1 MSYIVPIH
9 RPSSIRLA
17 ISSRLWPDEDVLVT
31 AKVNR
36 LEISRPTSE
45 GLTLL
50 SSSVVCGTITLLQ
63 TLRPKASETD
73 ILFVGT
79 DLFQYFT
86 ARWDPAQGKLVTE
99 QVIQDIAEPHMREAQ
114 SQDKCLVDPAGRFL
128 AMHLWEGVMNIM
140 QLGTRKGANFRLDKD
155 WAQVRLSELFMKAS
169 TFVPTETGHPTIAFL
184 YQSSIDRED
193 AHLAVY
199 RLMED
204 GNTNVSKFDPLKN
217 RELELE
223 IPDPFART
231 LIPVSIVESDVKR
244 YHRRDTTNASAQLGG
259 LIVAGET
266 MLIYVDTLTKVKISK
281 ALDEPRIFVS
291 WAKYDVTRY
300 LLADDYGNLH
310 LLTLE
315 VDGVIVTGLSLKTI
329 GKTSRASCLVYMGN
343 EILFLGS
350 HHGDSQLFTLDL
362 CAHTIRLIQTIPNI
376 APILDFSIM
385 DLGNAG
391 DSGVGNAFSSGQAR
405 IVAGCGVHHNGSLRS
420 IRSSV
425 GLEDIGILDDIQ
437 DVRGLF
443 SLKSYGSEKVDTLVV
458 SFLTETRVFKFD
470 ADGGVEELTAF
481 QGLTLDQPTL
491 FAGSLA
497 NGHTLQITASSA
509 LLQDSESGVTINSW
523 TSPNGG
529 SIVNASVN
537 EKYALLSVGGS
548 TLVSLNLTQNFDV
561 REQALGNGIGGD
573 GSQISCIHASRDFPD
588 IGAIGFWST
597 GSVSVIN
604 LGTLQ
609 ALHGESIKQ
618 NDDNVSVPRD
628 LAFVQLHPPQLAGP
642 TLFVS
647 LEDGQVVSI
656 NVSKDDYS
664 LTARKSVTLGSR
676 EAGLHVLP
684 RPGAPGQSNVFAT
697 TEHSSLIYSSEGRI
711 IYSAATAEDVTY
723 IAPFD
728 SEGFPD
734 AIFLATDK
742 NVRIANVDTERR
754 THVNPLHIGETVRRV
769 AYSPALKAFGI
780 GTIRKE
786 LLHDEEVVSSA
797 FQLVD
802 EIVLGKVGRPF
813 ALGGEASVEL
823 VEAVI
828 RAELDDSTG
837 QPAERFI
844 IGTSYLADPDVNES
858 GDVKGRIL
866 VLGVDSDRNPYLI
879 VSHELKGAC
888 RCLGVM
894 GDKLVAGLSKTVVVY
909 DYIEDST
916 TSGKLEKLTT
926 FRPST
931 FPVDLDISGNMIG
944 VADLMQSMTLVEFLP
959 AKDGRKAKLIERAR
973 HFEYIWA
980 TAVCSLGE
988 ESWLEA
994 DAQGN
999 LMILE
1004 RQPDAP
1010 TEHDQKQMRTT
1021 SEMHLG
1027 EQVNKI
1033 RPLQIT
1039 ATENDIIVPKAFLA
1053 TVDGSLYVL
1062 ANISAEYQ
1070 SILLPFQERLAGIV
1084 RYLGQAAPEDNE
1096 GPSFSQWRGFRNAK
1110 RMAAAPF
1117 RFVDGELIERFLDLD
1132 ELRQEAVVEGLGP
1145 SVEAMRNMVEELRRM
1160 H

>member
-79 DLFQYFT
+79 DLFHYFT
-86 ARWDPAQGKLVTE
+86 ARWDPTTGKLVTE

-114 SQDKCLVDPAGRFL
+114 SQDKCLVDPAGRFV

-140 QLGTRKGANFRLDKD
+140 QLGTRKGANLRLDKD

-184 YQSSIDRED
+184 YQNSIDRED

-362 CAHTIRLIQTIPNI
+362 CAQTIRLIQTIPNI

-425 GLEDIGILDDIQ
+425 GLEDIGILDGIQ

-458 SFLTETRVFKFD
+458 SFITETRVFKFD
-470 ADGGVEELTAF
+470 ADGGVEELADF

-509 LLQDSESGVTINSW
+509 LLLDSESGVTINSW
-523 TSPNGG
+523 TSSNGG

-561 REQALGNGIGGD
+561 REQALGDGIGGD

-628 LAFVQLHPPQLAGP
+628 LALVQLHPPQLAGP

-711 IYSAATAEDVTY
+711 IYSAATAEDVTH

-786 LLHDEEVVSSA
+786 LLHDEEIVSSA

-844 IGTSYLADPDVNES
+844 IGTSYLADPDVNDS

-866 VLGVDSDRNPYLI
+866 VLGIDSDRNPYLI

-944 VADLMQSMTLVEFLP
+944 VADLMQSMTLVEFVP

-1039 ATENDIIVPKAFLA
+1039 ATESDIIVPKAFLA
-1053 TVDGSLYVL
+1053 TVS
-1062 ANISAEYQ
+1062 N
-1070 SILLPFQERLAGIV
+1070 PFG
-1084 RYLGQAAPEDNE
+1084 DN
-1096 GPSFSQWRGFRNAK
+1096 
-1110 RMAAAPF
+1110 
-1117 RFVDGELIERFLDLD
+1117 
-1132 ELRQEAVVEGLGP
+1132 
-1145 SVEAMRNMVEELRRM
+1145 
-1160 H
+1160 

>member
-1 MSYIVPIH
+1 MS
-9 RPSSIRLA
+9 
-17 ISSRLWPDEDVLVT
+17 
-31 AKVNR
+31 KVNR
-36 LEISRPTSE
+36 LEISRVTPE

-50 SSSVVCGTITLLQ
+50 SSAAVCGTITILQ
-63 TLRPKASETD
+63 PLRPKSSETD

-79 DLFQYFT
+79 NQFFYFT
-86 ARWDPAQGKLVTE
+86 ARWDPALGKLVTE
-99 QVIQDIAEPHMREAQ
+99 QIIEDVAEPHMREAQ
-114 SQDKCLVDPAGRFL
+114 SQNKCLVDPGGRFI

-140 QLGTRKGANFRLDKD
+140 HLGTRKGASFKLDKD

-184 YQSSIDRED
+184 YQNSIDRED

-204 GNTNVSKFDPLKN
+204 GNNNVSKFDPVKN

-223 IPDPFART
+223 IPDPFARM
-231 LIPVSIVESDVKR
+231 LIPVSVVESEVKR

-266 MLIYVDTLTKVKISK
+266 MLIYVDTLTKVKVSQ
-281 ALDEPRIFVS
+281 ALDEPRIFVA
-291 WAKYDVTRY
+291 WEKYDVTHY
-300 LLADDYGNLH
+300 ILADDYGNLH

-329 GKTSRASCLVYMGN
+329 GKTSRASCLVHMGN
-343 EILFLGS
+343 DILFLGS
-350 HHGDSQLFTLDL
+350 HHGDSQLFFLDM
-362 CAHTIRLIQTIPNI
+362 AADTIRLIQTIPNI

-385 DLGNAG
+385 DLGNVG
-391 DSGVGNAFSSGQAR
+391 DSDVGNAFSSGKAR
-405 IVAGCGVHHNGSLRS
+405 IVAGCGVHHNGSMRS

-425 GLEDIGILDDIQ
+425 GLEDIGILDDIKN
-437 DVRGLF
+437 VRGLF

-458 SFLTETRVFKFD
+458 SFLTETRIFKFD
-470 ADGGVEELTAF
+470 ADGGVEELPEF

-491 FAGSLA
+491 VAASVPSGQ
-497 NGHTLQITASSA
+497 TLQITPSAAS
-509 LLQDSESGVTINSW
+509 LLDMESGISINSW
-523 TSPNGG
+523 TPSGG
-529 SIVNASVN
+529 GTIVNASIN
-537 EKYALLSVGGS
+537 DKYALLSVDGR
-548 TLVSLNLTQNFDV
+548 TLVSLDLLQNLHV
-561 REQALGNGIGGD
+561 REQTLGNGIGSES
-573 GSQISCIHASRDFPD
+573 SQISCIHASRDLPE

-597 GSVSVIN
+597 GSVSIIN
-604 LGTLQ
+604 LGSLE
-609 ALHGESIKQ
+609 ALHGEVIKQ
-618 NDDNVSVPRD
+618 NDENVSVPRD
-628 LAFVQLHPPQLAGP
+628 LALVQLHPPQKAGP

-656 NVSKDDYS
+656 NVAKDDFS
-664 LTARKSVTLGSR
+664 LTGRKNVTLGSR

-734 AIFLATDK
+734 SIFLATDK

-754 THVNPLHIGETVRRV
+754 THVSPLHIGETVRRV
-769 AYSPALKAFGI
+769 AYSPALKAFGV

-786 LLHDEEVVSSA
+786 LIQDEEVVTSA

-802 EIVLGKVGRPF
+802 EIVLGKIGKPF
-813 ALGGEASVEL
+813 MLGGDGAVEI
-823 VEAVI
+823 VEAAI
-828 RAELDDSTG
+828 RAELIDSTG

-844 IGTSYLADPDVNES
+844 VGTSYLAEPDVNEG

-866 VLGVDSDRNPYLI
+866 VLGVDSDKSPYLI
-879 VSHELKGAC
+879 VSHELRGAC
-888 RCLGVM
+888 RCLGILD
-894 GDKLVAGLSKTVVVY
+894 DKVVAGLSKTVVIY
-909 DYIEDST
+909 DYVEDST
-916 TSGKLEKLTT
+916 TSGKLDKLAT

-931 FPVDLDISGNMIG
+931 FPVDIDISGNIVA
-944 VADLMQSMTLVEFLP
+944 VADLMQSITLVEFVG
-959 AKDGRKAKLIERAR
+959 AKDGRKAKMIERAR

-988 ESWLEA
+988 DAWLEA

-999 LMILE
+999 LVILE
-1004 RQPDAP
+1004 RQPDAA

-1027 EQVNKI
+1027 EQVNTI
-1033 RPLQIT
+1033 QALQI
-1039 ATENDIIVPKAFLA
+1039 AGLQSDIIVPKAFLA
-1053 TVDGSLYVL
+1053 TVEGSLYVL
-1062 ANISAEYQ
+1062 ANISPEYQ
-1070 SILLPFQERLAGIV
+1070 SILLPFQERLAGVV
-1084 RYLGQAAPEDNE
+1084 RYLGQAAPEDSE
-1096 GPSFSQWRGFRNAK
+1096 GPSFSRWRGFRNAK
-1110 RMAAAPF
+1110 RAAEAPF

-1132 ELRQEAVVEGLGP
+1132 EIRQEAVVEGLGP